1 MPQLLCKSVP
11 SVTMDCCS
19 QNVLLFLKSGGALI
33 RQAMFI
39 ISMILDTNGFFV
51 FYDCSLLTSQRMRRR
66 GSNWDFN
73 SQLPGYS
80 LTLCDQSSWMSSV
93 VIISETVFSAFA
105 GMSLSCN
112 LWKEI
117 FKKKCY
123 RECAAGWLLAL
134 AGKNHWFWFHFMRTK
149 SELSLILGIRKRT
162 EPRTRFLV
170 LFSCG
175 TRIKISWLRK
185 ARMEEMPTEEIHN
198 PILRTL
204 WKTQQY

>member
-1 MPQLLCKSVP
+1 MF
-11 SVTMDCCS
+11 CCFWS
-19 QNVLLFLKSGGALI
+19 QVGLLFSKP
-33 RQAMFI
+33 
-39 ISMILDTNGFFV
+39 
-51 FYDCSLLTSQRMRRR
+51 CSSLAWSLTLMGSLFSTIAACSPQRMRRR
-66 GSNWDFN
+66 GSNWDLN

-80 LTLCDQSSWMSSV
+80 LTLCHQSSWMSSV

-117 FKKKCY
+117 FKTKCY
-123 RECAAGWLLAL
+123 REHCWWVLAL

-185 ARMEEMPTEEIHN
+185 ARMKEMPTKEIHD
-198 PILRTL
+198 PMLRTL
-204 WKTQQY
+204 WKTQPY